1 VGSRRAIVN
10 RLSHE
15 HASDELPKVL
25 IPYDRKEAFS
35 LAHAA
40 EVAGRSVGTIRN
52 WCIMHSLGRRVGGGP
67 WEVSRVALAMFL
79 DADESAL
86 RAYHA
91 GDRSSEIVVGY
102 YRRLGLRLAN
112 GSA

>member
-1 VGSRRAIVN
+1 MTRPSY
-10 RLSHE
+10 E
-15 HASDELPKVL
+15 HSPDELSKVL
-25 IPYDRKEAFS
+25 IPYDRREAFS

-40 EVAGRSVGTIRN
+40 GLAGRSVGTIRN
-52 WCIMHSLGRRVGGGP
+52 WCIMHSLGRRVGGGH

-79 DADESAL
+79 DADEAAL

-102 YRRLGLRLAN
+102 YRRLGLTHPQA
-112 GSA
+112 